1 MEKVF
6 LCWQRMHKKE
16 IYIKWE
22 NLEVEVKKN
31 SGKCKE
37 TVMGESGQMETG
49 NKIDCS
55 QSPIFP

>member
-1 MEKVF
+1 
-6 LCWQRMHKKE
+6 MHKKD

-37 TVMGESGQMETG
+37 TGMGG
-49 NKIDCS
+49 NS
-55 QSPIFP
+55 Q